1 MRRTILHVDLD
12 AFFCSVEALLDPS
25 LEGKPFVVGGRAES
39 RGVVSSASYA
49 ARKFGIS
56 SAMATAHAQ
65 RLCSQLVVLPPRH
78 RVYSKHSH
86 KVMALLRSSAP
97 IVEQLSIDEA
107 FMDISDDQRPGS
119 QVATILQKEILQRF
133 GLPTSWGVASNKLVA
148 KIATEVGK
156 PEGLI
161 TVPSGREAAFLAPLP
176 VQMLW
181 GVGPKTRSR
190 LAELGISTIGE
201 LAAYPEDRLHAT
213 FGVHG
218 VDLATKAKGKDE
230 RAVVEEREAR
240 SMSSE
245 VTFERDVTEQEE
257 LYRTMMRL
265 SEQVGRRLRK
275 AKLVGR
281 TVRIKIRWPDF
292 TTITR
297 QVKLSQPTDQDGEI
311 LQAALRLFK
320 RAWRKG
326 RAVRLM
332 GVGMTDLGHPM
343 RQLTLFDRTWE
354 QDARLLKAIDNIRA
368 RYGGDALR
376 RGGSLRPKR
385 DERDIKR

>member
-1 MRRTILHVDLD
+1 
-12 AFFCSVEALLDPS
+12 
-25 LEGKPFVVGGRAES
+25 
-39 RGVVSSASYA
+39 
-49 ARKFGIS
+49 
-56 SAMATAHAQ
+56 
-65 RLCSQLVVLPPRH
+65 
-78 RVYSKHSH
+78 
-86 KVMALLRSSAP
+86 MALLRSSAP
-97 IVEQLSIDEA
+97 VVEQLSIDEA
-107 FMDISDDQRPGS
+107 FMDVSDDQRPGS

-181 GVGPKTRSR
+181 GVGPKTSNR

-320 RAWRKG
+320 RTWRKG

-332 GVGMTDLGHPM
+332 GVGVTDLGHPM

-385 DERDIKR
+385 DERDIKP